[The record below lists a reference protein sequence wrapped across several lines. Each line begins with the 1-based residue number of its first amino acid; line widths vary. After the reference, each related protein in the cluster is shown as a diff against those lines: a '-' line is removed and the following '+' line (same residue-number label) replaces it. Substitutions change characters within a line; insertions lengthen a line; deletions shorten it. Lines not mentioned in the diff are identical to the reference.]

1 MVTTPDAEIPT
12 ISTGLPNVATG
23 HCAKTLAILQLSL
36 KDIDELRHIRWLTLV
51 DDDTLL
57 RCVCECVCASCKLR
71 FLCSL
76 HASQRIQFKLSL
88 LFFASFPYI
97 SYIRI
102 SPLIPAA
109 CPD

>member
-1 MVTTPDAEIPT
+1 MVTTTDAEIPT

-36 KDIDELRHIRWLTLV
+36 KDIDELRHIRWLMLV

-57 RCVCECVCASCKLR
+57 RCVCVCAGERRVSCDFYAAYTPRSAFNLNYHC
-71 FLCSL
+71 FFCL
-76 HASQRIQFKLSL
+76 LSL
-88 LFFASFPYI
+88 YTV
-97 SYIRI
+97 YI
-102 SPLIPAA
+102 SPLIPTA